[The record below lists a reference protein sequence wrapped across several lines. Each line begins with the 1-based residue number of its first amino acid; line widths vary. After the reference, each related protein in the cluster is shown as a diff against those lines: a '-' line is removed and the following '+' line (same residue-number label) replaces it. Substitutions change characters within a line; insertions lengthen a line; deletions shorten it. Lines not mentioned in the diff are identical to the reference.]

1 MIGMLITGFIFGCIV
16 SLFTYLFIYFS
27 RKSEKKQMDMFSKYM
42 IIDDLW
48 LKTGS
53 DRNIQFCYMN
63 NDVKVCVKRNSIP
76 YTDHYVSVYY
86 AYINGIECAV
96 AVKLR
101 DGVDS
106 YYGFYVSEEFDNKEV
121 WDILVTAH
129 KAAKEQRELEKY
141 MKETN
146 KKSILKE
153 TNNESI

>member
-63 NDVKVCVKRNSIP
+63 NDVKVCVGKYQVTDCIVTLQPLCIQRRIHIHIP
-76 YTDHYVSVYY
+76 
-86 AYINGIECAV
+86 
-96 AVKLR
+96 
-101 DGVDS
+101 
-106 YYGFYVSEEFDNKEV
+106 
-121 WDILVTAH
+121 
-129 KAAKEQRELEKY
+129 Q
-141 MKETN
+141 M
-146 KKSILKE
+146 
-153 TNNESI
+153 